1 MKVTKWTVALAAGAI
16 LMTKSTMWAAPAA
29 GPAGIAQP
37 AVQVPGQMPP
47 QAGAAEKGTHFSLE
61 ATGGKIPVDPAFHAS
76 EGPFAI
82 AIDVPNGNYDVTVKL
97 GGPAASITTVK
108 SEMRRLSLESI
119 ATAPGQTVTR
129 TFTVNVRDGQLN
141 LEFLGEK
148 PSLASLEV
156 KADSA
161 APTVYLAGDST
172 VTDQEKE
179 PWAGWGMMLP
189 RFFKPGVAVA
199 NHAHSGRALKS
210 FIWEKRLDA
219 ILATM
224 KPGDYLFIQFTHN
237 DQKPGA
243 AHVEPFTTFKEQ
255 LQIYIDAARQHGA
268 TPVLVTS
275 MHRRRFDANGHI
287 ENTLSDY
294 PEAMRQKAQEEHV
307 ALIDLNAMSKVLYEA
322 WGPEESKKAFVHY
335 PANTFPGQTAALKDD
350 THFNAYGAYELAR
363 CVVEGLKQTDLPLK
377 QFLLDDTGTF
387 DPAKPDAIASI
398 QIPPSPFASTEKPEG
413 N

>member
-1 MKVTKWTVALAAGAI
+1 MKVTAWTAALLVAGGI
-16 LMTKSTMWAAPAA
+16 LMTQATVWAAPAT
-29 GPAGIAQP
+29 GPELA
-37 AVQVPGQMPP
+37 PP
-47 QAGAAEKGTHFSLE
+47 PFRLPLAPN
-61 ATGGKIPVDPAFHAS
+61 GGKVPLTPDLIAS
-76 EGPFAI
+76 ETPFQL
-82 AIDVPNGNYDVTVKL
+82 AIDLPNGDYDVTVQL
-97 GGPAASITTVK
+97 GGGPVASVTTVK
-108 SEMRRLSLESI
+108 SEMRRLSLEAI
-119 ATAPGQTVTR
+119 ATAPGKTETR

-141 LEFLGEK
+141 LEFLGNR
-148 PSLASLEV
+148 PSLTSLEV
-156 KADSA
+156 KPNPTAV
-161 APTVYLAGDST
+161 TVYLAGDST

-189 RFFKPGVAVA
+189 RFFKPGVAIA

-219 ILATM
+219 ILQTI

-275 MHRRRFDANGHI
+275 MHRRNFDAEGHI
-287 ENTLSDY
+287 QNTLSDY

-307 ALIDLNAMSKVLYEA
+307 ALIDLNAMSKTLYEA
-322 WGPEESKKAFVHY
+322 WGPDESKKAFVHY
-335 PANTFPGQTAALKDD
+335 PANTFPGQTPELKDN

-377 QFLLDDTGTF
+377 QFLTEDAGTF
-387 DPAKPDAIASI
+387 NPAQPDAFNSI
-398 QIPPSPFASTEKPEG
+398 QIPPSPFVSLVKPEG